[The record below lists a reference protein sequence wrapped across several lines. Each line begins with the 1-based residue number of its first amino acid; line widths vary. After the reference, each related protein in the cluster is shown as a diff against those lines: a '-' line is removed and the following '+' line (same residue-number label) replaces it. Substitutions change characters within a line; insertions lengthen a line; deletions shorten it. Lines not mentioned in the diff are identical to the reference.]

1 MDISAKIHQLFQ
13 SRWLIIMTSTKA
25 EISFQ
30 KSLNKC
36 FTQKKNSSKDVKAE
50 AIPLKFHEYVNHE
63 TIVQVQKVDSQDSE
77 QEVYS
82 QQLRTQCQI
91 LFRKI
96 LIWLQI
102 VPYYFH
108 DIHDH
113 NLHPRN
119 ECFAIE
125 IREKIVLFVCAI
137 VKMYNKRWIIEIKSV
152 ALNIAHIIFL
162 KA

>member
-1 MDISAKIHQLFQ
+1 
-13 SRWLIIMTSTKA
+13 MTFTKA

-36 FTQKKNSSKDVKAE
+36 FTQKKHSSKDVKAE

-63 TIVQVQKVDSQDSE
+63 TIVQVQKVDFQDSD
-77 QEVYS
+77 QEAYS

-113 NLHPRN
+113 NLYPRN
-119 ECFAIE
+119 
-125 IREKIVLFVCAI
+125 
-137 VKMYNKRWIIEIKSV
+137 
-152 ALNIAHIIFL
+152 
-162 KA
+162 

>member
-1 MDISAKIHQLFQ
+1 
-13 SRWLIIMTSTKA
+13 MTSTKA

-63 TIVQVQKVDSQDSE
+63 TIVQVQKVDFQDFD
-77 QEVYS
+77 QEAYS

-113 NLHPRN
+113 NLYPRN
-119 ECFAIE
+119 
-125 IREKIVLFVCAI
+125 
-137 VKMYNKRWIIEIKSV
+137 
-152 ALNIAHIIFL
+152 
-162 KA
+162 

>member
-1 MDISAKIHQLFQ
+1 
-13 SRWLIIMTSTKA
+13 MTFTKA

-30 KSLNKC
+30 KSLKKSM
-36 FTQKKNSSKDVKAE
+36 TQKKNYSKDVKAE

-63 TIVQVQKVDSQDSE
+63 TIVQVDFQDSD
-77 QEVYS
+77 QEAYR

-96 LIWLQI
+96 LIWLHI

-119 ECFAIE
+119 EWG
-125 IREKIVLFVCAI
+125 FVFP
-137 VKMYNKRWIIEIKSV
+137 V
-152 ALNIAHIIFL
+152 
-162 KA
+162 

>member
-1 MDISAKIHQLFQ
+1 MDICAKIHQLFQ
-13 SRWLIIMTSTKA
+13 SSWPIIMTSTKA

-36 FTQKKNSSKDVKAE
+36 FTQKKTSSKDVKAE

-63 TIVQVQKVDSQDSE
+63 TIVNFQDSD
-77 QEVYS
+77 QEAYS

-108 DIHDH
+108 DIH
-113 NLHPRN
+113 LHP
-119 ECFAIE
+119 
-125 IREKIVLFVCAI
+125 K
-137 VKMYNKRWIIEIKSV
+137 
-152 ALNIAHIIFL
+152 
-162 KA
+162 